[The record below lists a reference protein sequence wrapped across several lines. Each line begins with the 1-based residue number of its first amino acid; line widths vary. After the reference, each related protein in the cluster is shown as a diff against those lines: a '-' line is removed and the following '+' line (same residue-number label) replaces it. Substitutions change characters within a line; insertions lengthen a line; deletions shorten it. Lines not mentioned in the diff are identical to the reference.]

1 MKQHQ
6 SPYTDTFNK
15 IWKTLQK
22 SQENFDL
29 QMQQSKKEA
38 DKQAKNFDQ
47 QMQAS
52 KKEAD
57 KRAKNFDQQMQASK
71 KEADKR
77 AKNFDQQMQESKK
90 EADKRAKNFDQQMQ
104 ESKKNFD
111 QQMQESK
118 KEADKRAKNFDQ
130 QMQESKKNFDQQ
142 MQASKKD
149 FDRRIKKLEQTVN
162 KIGSGFNDR
171 WGRLVESLVE
181 GKLSQL
187 LRERGIQVEHT
198 HPNVKRERF
207 NQHGEIIEK
216 KEFDIIVVN
225 GKEVVVVEVKTT
237 LNCHEVQIFM
247 DDYLKDFKKYF
258 KEYKD
263 KILYGAVAYLKSM
276 DEADTFAEKQGMF
289 VIKAT
294 GDSAHIIN
302 KKNFKPKAF
311 T

>member
-29 QMQQSKKEA
+29 QMQKSKKEA
-38 DKQAKNFDQ
+38 DKQ
-47 QMQAS
+47 
-52 KKEAD
+52 
-57 KRAKNFDQQMQASK
+57 AKNFDQQMQASK

-104 ESKKNFD
+104 ASKKNFD

-118 KEADKRAKNFDQ
+118 KEADKRAKNFDQQMQESKKNFDQ